1 MILVVDSG
9 STKTDWIAINRKGEV
24 LFETQTLG
32 LNPQV
37 LTNHILKERIV
48 NNFELYKF
56 RKDVE
61 EIYFY
66 GAGCGTEPPRVLIN
80 NVFSDIFNNCKEF
93 SVREDTYAAIY
104 STAKENTKSIVCILG
119 TGSNC
124 TYFDGKNIDQ
134 KVISLGYILMDDASG
149 NYFGRQLLRD
159 YYFNIIPEETA
170 IKFEKE
176 FDLDAETI
184 KDNLYKQPNPNTYL
198 ATFAKFLI
206 NNKESD
212 YGQLLIKRGFKLF
225 IERQILQFKD
235 AKEIPIHFVGSISFY
250 LKDELKVCLQ
260 EYGLSAGNIIR
271 KPIDGLLQFHQEKLK
286 DSDH

>member
-9 STKTDWIAINRKGEV
+9 STKTDWIAINRRGEV

-66 GAGCGTEPPRVLIN
+66 GAGCGTEPPRVLIK

-149 NYFGRQLLRD
+149 YYFGRQLLRD

-271 KPIDGLLQFHQEKLK
+271 KPIEGLLQFHQEKLK

>member
-1 MILVVDSG
+1 MILIVDSG
-9 STKTDWIAINRKGEV
+9 STKTDWIAIDNKGKI

-56 RKDVE
+56 RKEVS

-66 GAGCGTEPPRVLIN
+66 GAGCGTEPPRILIKS
-80 NVFSDIFNNCKEF
+80 VFKEIFKNCAKF
-93 SVREDTYAAIY
+93 SIKEDTYAAIY
-104 STAKENTKSIVCILG
+104 STANINSKSIVCILG

-124 TYFDGKNIDQ
+124 TYFDGESIDQ
-134 KVISLGYILMDDASG
+134 RVISLGYILMDDASG
-149 NYFGRQLLRD
+149 NYFGRQMLRD
-159 YYFNIIPEETA
+159 YYFNRIPEETA
-170 IKFEKE
+170 IKFNRE

-206 NNKESD
+206 QNKDSD
-212 YGQLLIKRGFKLF
+212 YGQSLIKRGFDLF
-225 IERQILQFKD
+225 IERQILQFEN
-235 AKEIPIHFVGSISFY
+235 AKEVPIHFVGSISFY
-250 LKDELKVCLQ
+250 LKDELKTSLSN
-260 EYGLSAGNIIR
+260 YGLQAGNIIR
-271 KPIDGLLQFHQEKLK
+271 KPIDGLLEFHRMQL
-286 DSDH
+286 

>member
-9 STKTDWIAINRKGEV
+9 STKTDWIAINRRGEV

-66 GAGCGTEPPRVLIN
+66 GAGCGTEPPRVLIK

>member
-1 MILVVDSG
+1 MILIVDSG
-9 STKTDWIAINRKGEV
+9 STKTDWIAIDNKGKI

-56 RKDVE
+56 RKEVS

-66 GAGCGTEPPRVLIN
+66 GAGCGTEPPRILIKS
-80 NVFSDIFNNCKEF
+80 VFKEIFKNCTEF
-93 SVREDTYAAIY
+93 SIKEDTYAAIY
-104 STAKENTKSIVCILG
+104 STAKINSKSIVCILG

-124 TYFDGKNIDQ
+124 TYFDGESIDQ
-134 KVISLGYILMDDASG
+134 RVISLGYILMDDASG
-149 NYFGRQLLRD
+149 NYFGRQMLRD
-159 YYFNIIPEETA
+159 YYFNRIPEETA
-170 IKFEKE
+170 IKFNKE

-206 NNKESD
+206 QNKDSD
-212 YGQLLIKRGFKLF
+212 YGQSLIKRGFDLF
-225 IERQILQFKD
+225 IERQILQFEN
-235 AKEIPIHFVGSISFY
+235 AKEVPIHFVGSISFY
-250 LKDELKVCLQ
+250 LKNELKRSLSN
-260 EYGLSAGNIIR
+260 YGLQAGNIIR
-271 KPIDGLLQFHQEKLK
+271 KPIDGLLEFHRMQL
-286 DSDH
+286 

>member
-1 MILVVDSG
+1 MILIVDSG
-9 STKTDWIAINRKGEV
+9 STKTDWIAIDNKGEI

-56 RKDVE
+56 RKEVS

-66 GAGCGTEPPRVLIN
+66 GAGCGTEPPRILIKS
-80 NVFSDIFNNCKEF
+80 VFKEIFKNCTEF
-93 SVREDTYAAIY
+93 SIKEDTYAAIY
-104 STAKENTKSIVCILG
+104 STAKINSKSIVCILG

-124 TYFDGKNIDQ
+124 TYFDGESIDQ
-134 KVISLGYILMDDASG
+134 RVISLGYILMDDASG
-149 NYFGRQLLRD
+149 NYFGRQMLRD
-159 YYFNIIPEETA
+159 YYFNRIPEETA
-170 IKFEKE
+170 IKFNRE

-206 NNKESD
+206 QNKDSD
-212 YGQLLIKRGFKLF
+212 YGQSLIKRGFDLF
-225 IERQILQFKD
+225 IERQILQFEN
-235 AKEIPIHFVGSISFY
+235 AKEVPIHFVGSISFY
-250 LKDELKVCLQ
+250 LKDELKRSLSN
-260 EYGLSAGNIIR
+260 YGLQAGNIIR
-271 KPIDGLLQFHQEKLK
+271 KPIDGLLEFHRMQL
-286 DSDH
+286 

>member
-1 MILVVDSG
+1 MILIVDSG
-9 STKTDWIAINRKGEV
+9 STKTDWIAIDNKGKI

-56 RKDVE
+56 RKEVS

-66 GAGCGTEPPRVLIN
+66 GAGCGTEPPRILIKS
-80 NVFSDIFNNCKEF
+80 VFKEIFKNCAKF
-93 SVREDTYAAIY
+93 SIKEDTYAAIY
-104 STAKENTKSIVCILG
+104 STANIKSKSIVCILG

-124 TYFDGKNIDQ
+124 TYFDGASIDQ
-134 KVISLGYILMDDASG
+134 RVISLGYILMDDASG
-149 NYFGRQLLRD
+149 NYFGRQMLRD
-159 YYFNIIPEETA
+159 YYFNRIPEETA
-170 IKFEKE
+170 IKFNRE

-206 NNKESD
+206 QNKDSD
-212 YGQLLIKRGFKLF
+212 YGQSLIKRGFDLF
-225 IERQILQFKD
+225 IERQILQFEN
-235 AKEIPIHFVGSISFY
+235 AKEVPIHFVGSISFY
-250 LKDELKVCLQ
+250 LKDELKKSLSN
-260 EYGLSAGNIIR
+260 YGLHAGNIIR
-271 KPIDGLLQFHQEKLK
+271 KPIDGLLEFHRMQL
-286 DSDH
+286 

>member
-1 MILVVDSG
+1 MILIVDSG
-9 STKTDWIAINRKGEV
+9 STKTDWIAIDNKGEI

-56 RKDVE
+56 RKEVS

-66 GAGCGTEPPRVLIN
+66 GAGCGTEPPRILIKS
-80 NVFSDIFNNCKEF
+80 VFKEIFKNCTEF
-93 SVREDTYAAIY
+93 SVKEDTYAAIY
-104 STAKENTKSIVCILG
+104 STAKINSKSIVCILG

-124 TYFDGKNIDQ
+124 TYFDGESIDQ
-134 KVISLGYILMDDASG
+134 RVISLGYILMDDASG
-149 NYFGRQLLRD
+149 NYFGRQMLRD
-159 YYFNIIPEETA
+159 YYFNRIPEETA
-170 IKFEKE
+170 IKFNRE

-206 NNKESD
+206 QNKNSD
-212 YGQLLIKRGFKLF
+212 YGQSLIKRGFDLF
-225 IERQILQFKD
+225 IERQILQFEN
-235 AKEIPIHFVGSISFY
+235 AKEVPIHFVGSISFY
-250 LKDELKVCLQ
+250 LKDELKKSLSN
-260 EYGLSAGNIIR
+260 YGLQAGNIIR
-271 KPIDGLLQFHQEKLK
+271 KPIDGLLEFHRMQL
-286 DSDH
+286 

>member
-1 MILVVDSG
+1 MILIVDSG
-9 STKTDWIAINRKGEV
+9 STKTDWIAIDNKGEI

-56 RKDVE
+56 RKEVS

-66 GAGCGTEPPRVLIN
+66 GAGCGTEPPRILIKS
-80 NVFSDIFNNCKEF
+80 VFKEIFKNCAKF
-93 SVREDTYAAIY
+93 SIKEDTYAAIY
-104 STAKENTKSIVCILG
+104 STAKINSKSIVCILG

-124 TYFDGKNIDQ
+124 TYFDGESIDQ
-134 KVISLGYILMDDASG
+134 RVISLGYILMDDASG
-149 NYFGRQLLRD
+149 NYFGRQMLRD
-159 YYFNIIPEETA
+159 YYFNRIPEETA
-170 IKFEKE
+170 IKFNRE

-206 NNKESD
+206 QNKDSD
-212 YGQLLIKRGFKLF
+212 YGQSLIKRGFDLF
-225 IERQILQFKD
+225 IERQILQFEN
-235 AKEIPIHFVGSISFY
+235 AKEVPIHFVGSISFY
-250 LKDELKVCLQ
+250 LKDELKTSLSN
-260 EYGLSAGNIIR
+260 YGLQAGNIIR
-271 KPIDGLLQFHQEKLK
+271 KPIDGLLEFHRMQL
-286 DSDH
+286 

>member
-1 MILVVDSG
+1 MILIVDSG
-9 STKTDWIAINRKGEV
+9 STKTDWIAIDRGGKV

-61 EIYFY
+61 EIHFY
-66 GAGCGTEPPRVLIN
+66 GAGCGTEPPRVLIK
-80 NVFSDIFNNCKEF
+80 NVFSGIFINCKEF
-93 SVREDTYAAIY
+93 SIKEDTYAAIY
-104 STAKENTKSIVCILG
+104 STAEEKSKSIVCILG

-124 TYFDGKNIDQ
+124 TYFDGQDIDQ
-134 KVISLGYILMDDASG
+134 RVISLGYILMDDASG

-159 YYFNIIPEETA
+159 FYFNRIPDETS

-176 FDLDAETI
+176 FDLDAESI

-206 NNKESD
+206 NNKDSE
-212 YGQLLIKRGFKLF
+212 YGQMLIKRGFNLF
-225 IERQILQFKD
+225 IERQILQFSD
-235 AKEIPIHFVGSISFY
+235 AKDIPIHFVGSISFY
-250 LKDELKVCLQ
+250 LKEELEDCLKSH
-260 EYGLSAGNIIR
+260 GLRAGNIIR
-271 KPIDGLLQFHQEKLK
+271 KPIDGLLKFHQKKLEH
-286 DSDH
+286 SCH